1 MSLRPLLRTAALF
14 LLAPALLAQGPAAP
28 TAYRIILT
36 NSTFGAP
43 ETITVSRSGS
53 KALVD
58 VASSAKTTGRP
69 GVHTRTLYDLDAHT
83 STLFTTPNPTGGCS
97 TIHFSGDWGDPFT
110 AAADYTGPDANLA
123 DIETVRGSAANVMTS
138 PAPDQ
143 STAKAWIDNKTGLLL
158 KAQLVPPSGDP
169 RTILEVTEVSLTAPP
184 PSTFALPANCATSE
198 ATSPATPNP
207 QPANSGSPAPD
218 PQLAVYT
225 GGTAKDYV
233 LATTGPASTNS
244 CTVLFHIVRAGN
256 MAPITAGFQEAIDLA
271 YTAKR
276 PANYTIGV
284 TPEGRVTFGG
294 GLVEVTPQL
303 HEGVLRLEN
312 PPSQFEIDTEFANA
326 GAGHA
331 LLYRQCFAP
340 QTELL
345 FVVRNPARLSD
356 GGLWLW
362 VNKSGKKIPA
372 AH

>member
-1 MSLRPLLRTAALF
+1 MSSRLLPISTVALF
-14 LLAPALLAQGPAAP
+14 LLASALLAQGSGSP
-28 TAYRIILT
+28 TAYRITLT
-36 NSTFGAP
+36 NSTFGP
-43 ETITVSRSGS
+43 TETITVSRSGS

-58 VASSAKTTGRP
+58 EVSSAKFTVRP

-83 STLFTTPNPTGGCS
+83 STLYTWPNATGGCS
-97 TIHFSGDWGDPFT
+97 TAPFSGDWGDPFT

-123 DIETVRGSAANVMTS
+123 DIETIRGSAVNVMTS

-143 STAKAWIDNKTGLLL
+143 STAKAWIDNKTGLLI

-169 RTILEVTEVSLTAPP
+169 HTILEVTDVSLTAPP
-184 PSTFALPANCATSE
+184 PSTFALPPNCTSNQP
-198 ATSPATPNP
+198 TSAQP
-207 QPANSGSPAPD
+207 QAPD
-218 PQLAVYT
+218 QQLTVYT
-225 GGTAKDYV
+225 GGTIKDY
-233 LATTGPASTNS
+233 LPATTGPASADS
-244 CTVLFHIVRAGN
+244 CVVLFHIVRAGN
-256 MAPITAGFQEAIDLA
+256 MAPITRGFQEADDLS
-271 YTAKR
+271 YNSKR
-276 PANYTIGV
+276 PASYTVGV

-303 HEGVLRLEN
+303 HEGVLHLEN
-312 PPSQFEIDTEFANA
+312 PPTQFEIDTEFANA

-345 FVVRNPARLSD
+345 YVVRNPARLSD

-362 VNKSGKKIPA
+362 VKSGKKLPT